1 MYEENQNTSINVGNK
16 GEIMELS
23 QIELLWER

>member
-1 MYEENQNTSINVGNK
+1 MYEKNQNTGNNVGNK

-23 QIELLWER
+23 QIKLLWER